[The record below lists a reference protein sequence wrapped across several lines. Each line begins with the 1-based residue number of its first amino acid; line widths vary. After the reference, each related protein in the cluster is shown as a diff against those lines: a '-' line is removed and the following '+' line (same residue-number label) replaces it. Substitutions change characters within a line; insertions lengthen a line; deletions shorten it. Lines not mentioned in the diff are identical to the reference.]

1 MRTTALILLA
11 LGAFGF
17 VAVLALLY
25 FTQERLIFPASTLPA
40 DYRFAFE
47 QPFEEIRIEVP
58 GGATLDALHFRQPV
72 PRGLVF
78 FLHGNGGDLSSWTDD
93 VDFYR
98 RIDFDLF
105 IFDYRGYG
113 KSTGRIESEAQLHAD
128 VRAAWD
134 RIAPA
139 YAGKPIVIIGRSLG
153 SGLAVR
159 LACDVDAA
167 MVVLVTPFVS
177 LTAVAQRIYPFVPE
191 WLLKYRLR
199 TDTIAHEVKAPVL
212 LIHGTHDELLP
223 LEDSRA
229 LLAGFRTRKELIVI
243 EGASHNDIH
252 QFDAYRDGLAQRLVR
267 LADEAGTARQRSQ

>member
-1 MRTTALILLA
+1 
-11 LGAFGF
+11 
-17 VAVLALLY
+17 
-25 FTQERLIFPASTLPA
+25 
-40 DYRFAFE
+40 
-47 QPFEEIRIEVP
+47 
-58 GGATLDALHFRQPV
+58 
-72 PRGLVF
+72 
-78 FLHGNGGDLSSWTDD
+78 
-93 VDFYR
+93 
-98 RIDFDLF
+98 
-105 IFDYRGYG
+105 
-113 KSTGRIESEAQLHAD
+113 
-128 VRAAWD
+128 
-134 RIAPA
+134 
-139 YAGKPIVIIGRSLG
+139 VIIGRSLG